1 MEPVLHVPAFQDN
14 YIWLIRGRSPDQVA
28 IVDPGDAAPVL
39 AALAA
44 RRLTPVA
51 ILCTHHHADH
61 VGGVAELLAHFPV
74 PVYGPARERI
84 AGVSHPLD
92 EGARV
97 TIPELGLDFGVLDIP
112 AHTAGHIAY
121 YYNGSHSR
129 HPASATA
136 PGIALPPASMQ
147 SSRDIGTS
155 LCGMLFCGDTLFS
168 AGCGR
173 LFEGSAAQMAQSLAK
188 LAALPDD
195 TAVYCGHEY
204 TAANLCFALAVEP
217 DNRAAHAHLAQ
228 VLAWRA
234 AGRPSLPSTIGL
246 ERRINPFLR
255 THAPAVRAAAE
266 RQAGRALAAPTEVFA
281 VLRAWKDGFSG

>member
-51 ILCTHHHADH
+51 ILCTHHHGDH
-61 VGGVAELLAHFPV
+61 VGGVAELLAHFSV
-74 PVYGPARERI
+74 PVYGPAHERI

-97 TIPELGLDFGVLDIP
+97 TLPDLGLDFGVLDIP

-121 YYNGSHSR
+121 HG
-129 HPASATA
+129 
-136 PGIALPPASMQ
+136 GGL
-147 SSRDIGTS
+147 
-155 LCGMLFCGDTLFS
+155 LFCGDTLFS

-204 TAANLCFALAVEP
+204 TAANLRFALTVEP
-217 DNRAAHAHLAQ
+217 DNRTAHAHLAQ
-228 VLAWRA
+228 VLVWRA
-234 AGRPSLPSTIGL
+234 ADRPSLPSTIGL

-255 THAPAVRAAAE
+255 THEPAVRAAAE
-266 RQAGRALAAPTEVFA
+266 RHAGRALAAPVEVFG